1 MSRPGPLSGCTLV
14 VTAHRR
20 ADDLI
25 ASFER
30 RGAKVLHAPTLKIV
44 PIEEDA
50 TLIDAT
56 HRVIADP
63 PDDVVVTTA
72 VGFRGWVEAADTAGL
87 AADLLTTLESA
98 RLLARGPKARGA
110 IRAAGLVE
118 AWSAHSE
125 TTAEVVDWLLH
136 HGVAGRGIVV
146 QLHGMSDPG
155 LQETLRSAGASVRG
169 IEVYRWG
176 PAPDEAAVER
186 AIGLICAGSVD
197 AVVHTS
203 APGAQALLDT
213 ASRSGR
219 LDEMVASLRAGGV
232 LNACVGPVTA
242 APFDAIGVHPLVP
255 DRYRLG
261 ALIRIVTDRLA
272 HDSAPSLET
281 EYGPLVIRGCA
292 AILDGRVIP
301 LGPGPRAVLAALVAA
316 RGRVVSRPDLL
327 SALPGAEDAHAVEVT
342 VNRLRTALDRPGLV
356 RTVVRRGYRLAVP
369 EPEAGEPA
377 LAMRSLAAG

>member
-1 MSRPGPLSGCTLV
+1 MTSAPLDGCTVV

-25 ASFER
+25 TSFER
-30 RGAKVLHAPTLKIV
+30 RGAKVLHAPTLQIV

-56 HRVIADP
+56 RQVIASP

-87 AADLLTTLESA
+87 AADLLATLESA

-125 TTAEVVDWLLH
+125 TTAEVVEWLLDQ
-136 HGVAGRGIVV
+136 GVAGRRIAV
-146 QLHGMSDPG
+146 QLHGLSDPG
-155 LQETLRSAGASVRG
+155 LQSALTEAGASVRG

-176 PAPDEAAVER
+176 PAPDPAAVDR
-186 AIGLICAGSVD
+186 SLGLICAGSVD

-203 APGAQALLDT
+203 APGAQALID
-213 ASRSGR
+213 AAVRSGR
-219 LDEMVASLRAGGV
+219 LEALLSSPV
-232 LNACVGPVTA
+232 LTACVGPVTA
-242 APFDAIGVHPLVP
+242 APLRAIGVEPLVP

-272 HDSAPSLET
+272 LRSPIATACGS
-281 EYGPLVIRGCA
+281 LVIRGGA
-292 AILDGRVIP
+292 AVLDGRAIP
-301 LGPGPRAVLAALVAA
+301 LGPGPRAILGALVAEP
-316 RGRVVSRPDLL
+316 GSVVSRAALL
-327 SALPGAEDAHAVEVT
+327 AVLPGAEDEHAVEVT
-342 VNRLRTALDRPGLV
+342 VNRLRTALGPDLV
-356 RTVVRRGYRLAVP
+356 RTVPRRGYHLVVP
-369 EPEAGEPA
+369 EA
-377 LAMRSLAAG
+377 AAG